1 MNTFTDGTIFEWVTE
16 LFNFQYQ
23 SVCFSFCFFTIS
35 THTHVW
41 QSMNHLLTLLSRIF
55 STICR
60 AYKKQ
65 SVYLLKMPNYQR
77 QIGFFENVFVIC
89 VMLSLVNKMFPKYN
103 FLYCQYLSLELPCII
118 QNKAKI
124 YFLRQRVLISKIGI
138 FFTFSEA
145 HHLLCRDL

>member
-1 MNTFTDGTIFEWVTE
+1 MALSLNES
-16 LFNFQYQ
+16 Q
-23 SVCFSFCFFTIS
+23 SFLTLNISLSVFRFVSKLGNFFTI
-35 THTHVW
+35 
-41 QSMNHLLTLLSRIF
+41 TLLLLRIF